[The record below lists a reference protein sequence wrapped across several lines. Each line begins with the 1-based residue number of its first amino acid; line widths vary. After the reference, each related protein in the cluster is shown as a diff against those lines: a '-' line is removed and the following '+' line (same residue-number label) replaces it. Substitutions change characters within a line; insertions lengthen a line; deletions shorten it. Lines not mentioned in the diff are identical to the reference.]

1 MKIRILQSQKEYL
14 RDHVLEGRDDLIQEI
29 EKGKLVK
36 NKWEIGISDA
46 TADDIRDLCSEKLQK
61 IGFDENY
68 NLTEQGKVLEELIDA
83 FFVP

>member
-14 RDHVLEGRDDLIQEI
+14 IDHVLEGRDDLIQEI

-36 NKWEIGISDA
+36 NKWEISISEE
-46 TADDIRDLCSEKLQK
+46 TSDDIRDLCSEKLQK

-68 NLTEQGKVLEELIDA
+68 NLTEQGKVLEAMIDA

>member
-14 RDHVLEGRDDLIQEI
+14 IDYVLEGRDDLIQEI

-46 TADDIRDLCSEKLQK
+46 TADYIRDLCSEKLQI

-68 NLTEQGKVLEELIDA
+68 NLTEQGKVLEALIDA